1 MGLLDCGG
9 GGGGGVVVG
18 YGLWVEGCGL
28 VVWRFLYC
36 GSLDWR
42 VSCSWLF
49 AFVYARWCSRTP
61 FGESEGY
68 LYVEQ
73 RHVQDTLIKLL
84 HVFQFQTQC
93 YAKFKKHTPICPFHR
108 LSDELAFRLIY
119 EENETINTGCQEDS

>member
-1 MGLLDCGG
+1 MLDYGG
-9 GGGGGVVVG
+9 GVIVIVVVVVVG
-18 YGLWVEGCGL
+18 YRLWVEGCGL

-49 AFVYARWCSRTP
+49 AFVYARWCW
-61 FGESEGY
+61 ESEGY

-73 RHVQDTLIKLL
+73 RHVQDTLIKLP

-93 YAKFKKHTPICPFHR
+93 CAESKKHTPICPFHR
-108 LSDELAFRLIY
+108 LSDELTFRLIY
-119 EENETINTGCQEDS
+119 EENEAINTWCQEDS